1 MTSLNDVSKSSTSQ
15 IAATTTSFSANSA
28 CVFEIPRNDAF
39 DGAEDSYL
47 GVFEAFW
54 VAEEVFCLVVTQVED
69 YHSS

>member
-1 MTSLNDVSKSSTSQ
+1 MTSLNDGSNSSTGQ
-15 IAATTTSFSANSA
+15 IAATTTSFSANSG
-28 CVFEIPRNDAF
+28 CVLEIPRKNAF
-39 DGAEDSYL
+39 YGAKDSDL